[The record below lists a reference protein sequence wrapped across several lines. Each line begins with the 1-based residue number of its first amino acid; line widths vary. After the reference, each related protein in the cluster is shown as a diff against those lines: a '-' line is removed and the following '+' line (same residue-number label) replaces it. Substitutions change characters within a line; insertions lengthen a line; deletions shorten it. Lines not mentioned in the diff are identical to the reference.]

1 MTEKTEEAMLYVRV
15 WEALNG
21 KDVLHTMFE
30 KIMEDIR
37 EIGSED
43 DLQILFT
50 VAKRDEE
57 LDSDSALHE
66 VDLELPAL

>member
-57 LDSDSALHE
+57 LDSEPALHE

>member
-1 MTEKTEEAMLYVRV
+1 MLYVRV

-57 LDSDSALHE
+57 LDSEPVLHE

>member
-1 MTEKTEEAMLYVRV
+1 
-15 WEALNG
+15 
-21 KDVLHTMFE
+21 MFE

-50 VAKRDEE
+50 VARRDEE
-57 LDSDSALHE
+57 LESEPALHE